1 MTDLTIRN
9 ATHLACTPTMRVC
22 RVRHV
27 GHIGGLG
34 ANVTPGMVNPHA
46 DLPTTLGHG
55 LGEDTDDH
63 LYLHRAGCPGIDPRW
78 RPHGRRHALLRGRG
92 GPDP

>member
-1 MTDLTIRN
+1 MMDPTIRN
-9 ATHLACTPTMRVC
+9 ATHLPCTPASRVR

-27 GHIGGLG
+27 GHVGGLG
-34 ANVTPGMVNPHA
+34 TIVTPGLVSPHA

-55 LGEDTDDH
+55 LGQDMDDH
-63 LYLHRAGCPGIDPRW
+63 LYRYRAGRLGIDPRW